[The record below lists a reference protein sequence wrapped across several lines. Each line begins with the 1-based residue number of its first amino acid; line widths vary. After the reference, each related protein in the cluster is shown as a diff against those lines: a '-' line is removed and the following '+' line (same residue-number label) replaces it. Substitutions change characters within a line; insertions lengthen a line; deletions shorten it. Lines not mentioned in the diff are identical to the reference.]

1 MLSTREFERMSVEEA
16 LRVLGSSAEGLSEEE
31 AGRRLA
37 EYGYNE
43 VPERRESPLLA
54 YLRRYWGP
62 LPWLMEVAIA
72 VSYAAG
78 RVFEAEVL
86 LFLLVLNAT
95 LGFAHE
101 RSSRRVV
108 ELLKRRLRVL
118 VSVRRGGAW
127 RVVEARE
134 LVPGDV
140 ILLRLGSAVPADVKV
155 LEGRLLVDQSALTGE
170 SLPVEVGV
178 GGVAY
183 SGSIVRSGEAKCL
196 VVNTGPRT
204 FFGRT
209 IELVREA
216 KAVSQQERVIL
227 AFTRYMLAVGVA
239 ALLLALPIAL
249 AEGWP
254 AARVLDLAV
263 TFLMGSVPVALPA
276 VLTIMQAYAALELSR
291 RGVLVTRLSA
301 AEDAGAVD
309 VACFDKT
316 GTLTEN
322 KLRVVEVRAFG
333 CSERDVLLLAS
344 LAAGEGAQNPI
355 DEAVLRRAGEEGVD
369 RSGCRVESYTPFDPH
384 IKRSEAVA
392 VCGGRRLRVAMG
404 EPRTIVDL
412 CGLSGE
418 EARRVISEVEDASR
432 RGLRTLAVAV
442 GEDGGSMR
450 VAGLLHLLDP
460 PRRDSAE
467 LLAKLRG
474 LGVRPVML
482 TGDNALVAR
491 EVARMAGVGDRV
503 VSVRELR
510 ERGASLEDAVEGV
523 DGLAEVFPEDKFD
536 VVRALQSRGHV
547 VAMTGDGVN
556 DAPALSQA
564 EVGIA
569 VAGATDAA
577 KAAASMVLLEEGL
590 KPIVDAVT
598 VGRVLHERALTW
610 VLNKAVKTL
619 QVVAVVLA
627 GMLWLR
633 RLVLEPYQMALL
645 LVANDFLTMS
655 IAMDNARPSPRPAR
669 WRMKPLVALSA
680 ALAAAMT
687 GPPLLVLVLSVSS
700 GIAWGKVTAAVLLS
714 LIYTSQLRLLVIRE
728 RGWLWSSKPGK
739 ALVLSI
745 AGTFAVFT
753 ALALAGILLPR
764 FSAGELLTNLTVS
777 STCLL
782 AEPAKVYLAAR
793 LGLGAGS
800 RSAATQ

>member
-1 MLSTREFERMSVEEA
+1 MRSISTREFEGMEIEEA
-16 LRVLGSSAEGLSEEE
+16 FKVLGSSPEGLSEEE
-31 AGRRLA
+31 ARKRLA
-37 EYGYNE
+37 VYGFNE
-43 VPERRESPLLA
+43 VPERKENPALA

-62 LPWLMEVAIA
+62 LPWLMEAAIA

-78 RVFEAEVL
+78 RLFETEVM

-101 RSSRRVV
+101 RSSKRVV
-108 ELLKRRLRVL
+108 ELLRKQLRVE
-118 VSVRRGGAW
+118 VSVRRDGKW
-127 RVVEARE
+127 RVVDARE

-140 ILLRLGSAVPADVKV
+140 VLLRLGSAVPADVKV
-155 LEGRLLVDQSALTGE
+155 FEGRLLVDQSALTGE
-170 SLPVEVGV
+170 SLPVEVGE

-183 SGSIVRSGEAKCL
+183 AGSIVRSGEAKCL
-196 VVNTGPRT
+196 VVNTGART

-209 IELVREA
+209 VELVKQA
-216 KAVSQQERVIL
+216 KARSQQERVIL
-227 AFTRYMLAVGVA
+227 AFTRYMMVAGIA
-239 ALLLALPIAL
+239 ALLIALPVAL

-254 AARVLDLAV
+254 PARMLDLAV
-263 TFLMGSVPVALPA
+263 TILMGAVPVALPA

-301 AEDAGAVD
+301 AEDAGAVS

-322 KLRVVEVRAFG
+322 KLQVVEVKPFG
-333 CSERDVLLLAS
+333 FSERDVLLFAS
-344 LAAGEGAQNPI
+344 LAASEGAPDPI
-355 DEAVLRRAGEEGVD
+355 DEAVLRRAREAGVD
-369 RSGCRVESYTPFDPH
+369 RGSCRIESYTPFDPH

-392 VCGGRRLRVAMG
+392 VCGGRRVRVAMG
-404 EPRTIVDL
+404 EPRTIVGL
-412 CGLSGE
+412 CGAGGE
-418 EARRVISEVEDASR
+418 EAGNVLKEVEEASR
-432 RGLRTLAVAV
+432 KGLRTLAVAV
-442 GEDGGSMR
+442 GEDGGGMR

-467 LLAKLRG
+467 LLAKLRE

-491 EVARMAGVGDRV
+491 EVARMAGVGERV
-503 VSVRELR
+503 VSVKELR
-510 ERGASLEDAVEGV
+510 ERGASLEEVVDGV
-523 DGLAEVFPEDKFD
+523 DGLAEVFPEDKFN
-536 VVRALQSRGHV
+536 VVKAFQSRGYV

-610 VLNKAVKTL
+610 VLNKAAKTL
-619 QVVAVVLA
+619 QTVVVVLA

-633 RLVLEPYQMALL
+633 RLALEPYQMALL
-645 LVANDFLTMS
+645 LAANDFLTMS
-655 IAMDNARPSPRPAR
+655 ISTDNARPSKRPAR
-669 WRMKPLVALSA
+669 WDMKPVAALSA
-680 ALAAAMT
+680 VLAAAMSV
-687 GPPLLVLVLSVSS
+687 PPLLALAVSLGS
-700 GIAWGKVTAAVLLS
+700 GMGWERATAAVLLS
-714 LIYTSQLRLLVIRE
+714 LIYTSQFRLLMVRE
-728 RGWLWSSKPGK
+728 RGWLWSSKPSR
-739 ALVLSI
+739 AVLLSI
-745 AGTFAVFT
+745 AGTFAAFT
-753 ALALAGILLPR
+753 ALALAGVLMPR
-764 FSAGELLTNLTVS
+764 FSAKDILEILGIS

-782 AEPAKVYLAAR
+782 AEPVKVRLAAK
-793 LGLGAGS
+793 LGLRA
-800 RSAATQ
+800 

>member
-1 MLSTREFERMSVEEA
+1 MRSLSTREFERMEVEEA
-16 LRVLGSSAEGLSEEE
+16 FNVLGSSPEGLSEEE
-31 AGRRLA
+31 ARKRLA
-37 EYGYNE
+37 VYGFNE
-43 VPERRESPLLA
+43 VPEKRENLALA

-62 LPWLMEVAIA
+62 LPWLMEAAIV

-78 RVFEAEVL
+78 RLFETEVM

-101 RSSRRVV
+101 RSSKRVV
-108 ELLKRRLRVL
+108 ELLRKQLRVE
-118 VSVRRGGAW
+118 VRVRRGGEW
-127 RVVEARE
+127 KVVDARE

-155 LEGRLLVDQSALTGE
+155 FEGKLLVDQSALTGE
-170 SLPVEVGV
+170 SLPVEVGE

-183 SGSIVRSGEAKCL
+183 AGSIVRGGEAKCL
-196 VVNTGPRT
+196 VVNTGART

-209 IELVREA
+209 VELVKQA
-216 KAVSQQERVIL
+216 KARSQQERVIL
-227 AFTRYMLAVGVA
+227 AFTRYMMVAGIA
-239 ALLLALPIAL
+239 ALLIALPVAL

-254 AARVLDLAV
+254 PARMLDLAV
-263 TFLMGSVPVALPA
+263 TILMGAVPVALPA

-301 AEDAGAVD
+301 AEDAGAVS

-322 KLRVVEVRAFG
+322 KLQVVEVKPFG
-333 CSERDVLLLAS
+333 FSERDVLLFAS
-344 LAAGEGAQNPI
+344 LAASEGARDPI
-355 DEAVLRRAGEEGVD
+355 DEAVLRRAREAGVD
-369 RSGCRVESYTPFDPH
+369 RGSCRIESYTPFDPH

-392 VCGGRRLRVAMG
+392 VCGGKRVRVAMG
-404 EPRTIVDL
+404 EPRTIVGL
-412 CGLSGE
+412 CGAGGE
-418 EARRVISEVEDASR
+418 EAGKVLREVEEASR

-442 GEDGGSMR
+442 GEDGGGMR

-467 LLAKLRG
+467 LLAKLRE

-491 EVARMAGVGDRV
+491 EVARMAGVGERV
-503 VSVRELR
+503 VSVKELR
-510 ERGASLEDAVEGV
+510 ERGASLEEVVDSV
-523 DGLAEVFPEDKFD
+523 DGLAEVFPEDKFN
-536 VVRALQSRGHV
+536 VVKAFQSRGHV

-610 VLNKAVKTL
+610 VLNKAAKTL
-619 QVVAVVLA
+619 QTVVVVLA
-627 GMLWLR
+627 GMLWLH
-633 RLVLEPYQMALL
+633 RLALEPYQMALL
-645 LVANDFLTMS
+645 LAANDFLTMS
-655 IAMDNARPSPRPAR
+655 VSTDNARPSKRPAR
-669 WRMKPLVALSA
+669 WDMKPVAALSA
-680 ALAAAMT
+680 VLAAAMSV
-687 GPPLLVLVLSVSS
+687 PPLLALAVSLGS
-700 GIAWGKVTAAVLLS
+700 GMGWERATAAVLLS
-714 LIYTSQLRLLVIRE
+714 LIYTSQFRLLMVRE
-728 RGWLWSSKPGK
+728 RGWLWSSKPSR
-739 ALVLSI
+739 ALTLSI
-745 AGTFAVFT
+745 AGTFAAFT
-753 ALALAGILLPR
+753 ALALTGVLLPR
-764 FSAGELLTNLTVS
+764 FSAGEILEILGIS

-782 AEPAKVYLAAR
+782 AEPAKTLLARR
-793 LGLGAGS
+793 LGLRA
-800 RSAATQ
+800 